1 MRNGIIVIKDL
12 LAAKIV
18 EVTKYMFEHIERV
31 PGDAI
36 LGLIEAFKKDTN
48 PNKVDLGV
56 GVYKD
61 ALGNTP
67 VMRAVKEAEARL
79 LKNEATKT
87 YIGSH
92 GAPEYGS
99 AVLPMVLGAE
109 SPVLAAGRASATQ
122 SPGGT
127 GALRLAADFIN
138 AQLPGK
144 GIWVSDPTWPN
155 HHGIFTAAGIELHKY
170 PYVDAENR
178 LDFEGMLAA
187 VKQIPNGD
195 VIVLHACCHNPTGFD
210 LNASQWQQILEVVRE
225 RSLLP
230 LIDFAYQGFG
240 EGLEEDAYGVRLF
253 AENLDEVIITS
264 SCSKNFGIYCE
275 RTGCLIMVAKN
286 NEQMENVRSQ
296 VAIVARENY
305 SNPPSHGSAIVSEIL
320 HSAELAAI
328 WREELTEMRDR
339 INTLRRDFVEALKPY
354 GLEQKFACVGE
365 QRGMFSYTGLKPEQ
379 VDRLRDEFGIYM
391 VRSGRANVAG
401 FSQENLTYLAKAI
414 AAVN

>member
-1 MRNGIIVIKDL
+1 
-12 LAAKIV
+12 
-18 EVTKYMFEHIERV
+18 MFEKIERV

-48 PNKVDLGV
+48 PQKVDLGV

-61 ALGNTP
+61 AQGNTP
-67 VMRAVKEAEARL
+67 VMRAVKEAEALL
-79 LKNEATKT
+79 LKNETTKT

-92 GAPEYGS
+92 GSPAYGE
-99 AVLPMVLGAE
+99 VILPLVLGE
-109 SPVLAAGRASATQ
+109 DSPVLEAKRASATQ

-127 GALRLAADFIN
+127 GALRLAADFIAN
-138 AQLPGK
+138 QLPGK
-144 GIWVSDPTWPN
+144 AIWVSDPTWPN
-155 HHGIFTAAGIELHKY
+155 HLGIFPAAGLTLNKY

-178 LDFEGMLAA
+178 LDFDGMLAA
-187 VKQIPNGD
+187 LKEIPEGD
-195 VIVLHACCHNPTGFD
+195 VVLLHACCHNPTGFD
-210 LNASQWQQILEVVRE
+210 LSREQWQQVLDVVKARN
-225 RSLLP
+225 LLP

-240 EGLEEDAYGVRLF
+240 EGLDEDAYGVRLM
-253 AENLDEVIITS
+253 AENLNEVIITS

-275 RTGCLIMVAKN
+275 RTGCLIMVAKD

-296 VAIVARENY
+296 IAIVARENY
-305 SNPPSHGSAIVSEIL
+305 SNPPAHGGAIVSEIL
-320 HSAELAAI
+320 QSAELAAL

-354 GLEQKFACVGE
+354 GLDQKYACVAD
-365 QRGMFSYTGLKPEQ
+365 QRGMFSYTGLTPEQ

-401 FSQENLTYLAKAI
+401 FSHENLPYLTQAI

>member
-1 MRNGIIVIKDL
+1 
-12 LAAKIV
+12 
-18 EVTKYMFEHIERV
+18 MFEQIERV

-48 PNKVDLGV
+48 PQKVDLGV
-56 GVYKD
+56 GVYRD
-61 ALGNTP
+61 AAGNTP

-79 LKNEATKT
+79 LKNETTKT

-92 GAPEYGS
+92 GAPAYGD
-99 AVLPMVLGAE
+99 AVLPMVLGAD
-109 SPVLAAGRASATQ
+109 SAVLKANRASATQ

-127 GALRLAADFIN
+127 GALRLAADFI
-138 AQLPGK
+138 ASQLPSK

-155 HHGIFTAAGIELHKY
+155 HHGIFTAAGIALHKY

-178 LDFEGMLAA
+178 LDFTGMLAA
-187 VKQIPNGD
+187 LKQIPEGD
-195 VIVLHACCHNPTGFD
+195 VVVLHACCHNPTGFD
-210 LNASQWQQILEVVRE
+210 LSQAQWQEVMAALQE
-225 RSLLP
+225 RKLLP

-240 EGLEEDAYGVRLF
+240 EGLEEDAYGVRLL

-275 RTGCLIMVAKN
+275 RTGCLILVAKDA
-286 NEQMENVRSQ
+286 EQMENVRSQ
-296 VAIVARENY
+296 AAIVARENY
-305 SNPPSHGSAIVSEIL
+305 SNPPAHGGAIVSEIL
-320 HSAELAAI
+320 HDAELSAL

-354 GLEQKFACVGE
+354 GLAEKYACVAE
-365 QRGMFSYTGLKPEQ
+365 QRGMFSYTGLTPEQ

-401 FSQENLTYLAKAI
+401 FSHENLPYLAKAI
-414 AAVN
+414 AAVND

>member
-1 MRNGIIVIKDL
+1 
-12 LAAKIV
+12 
-18 EVTKYMFEHIERV
+18 MFEHIERV

-48 PNKVDLGV
+48 PQKVDLGV
-56 GVYKD
+56 GVYRD
-61 ALGNTP
+61 AHGNTP

-79 LKNEATKT
+79 LKNETTKT

-92 GAPEYGS
+92 GAPEYGN

-109 SPVLAAGRASATQ
+109 SPVLEAKRASATQ

-127 GALRLAADFIN
+127 GALRLAADFIA
-138 AQLPGK
+138 AQLPDK

-155 HHGIFTAAGIELHKY
+155 HLGIFSAAGIKLQKY

-178 LDFEGMLAA
+178 LDFDGMLAA
-187 VKQIPNGD
+187 LKQIPQGD
-195 VIVLHACCHNPTGFD
+195 VVVLHACCHNPTGFD
-210 LNASQWQQILEVVRE
+210 LSQDQWKTVLEVVRE

-240 EGLEEDAYGVRLF
+240 AGLDEDAYGVRLM
-253 AENLDEVIITS
+253 AEQLDEVIITS

-275 RTGCLIMVAKN
+275 RTGCLIMVAKDA
-286 NEQMENVRSQ
+286 EQMENVRSQ
-296 VAIVARENY
+296 IAIVARENY
-305 SNPPSHGSAIVSEIL
+305 SNPPAHGSAIVSEIL
-320 HSAELAAI
+320 HDPELSAM

-354 GLEQKFACVGE
+354 GLDQKYACVAE
-365 QRGMFSYTGLKPEQ
+365 QQGMFSYTGLTPEQ

-401 FSQENLTYLAKAI
+401 FSHENLPYLAKAI
-414 AAVN
+414 AAVNE